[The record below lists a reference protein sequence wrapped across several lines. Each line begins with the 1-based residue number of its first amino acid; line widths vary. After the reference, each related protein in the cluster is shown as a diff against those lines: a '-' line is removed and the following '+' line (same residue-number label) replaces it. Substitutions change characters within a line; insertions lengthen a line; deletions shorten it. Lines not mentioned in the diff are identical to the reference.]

1 MDDWGTPMKAII
13 KQWLTGDA
21 CIELEAMKMI
31 MAGGP
36 TGPDRKAYGAYTLG
50 FFHGVY
56 INGL

>member
-1 MDDWGTPMKAII
+1 MDDRGTPMKAII

-21 CIELEAMKMI
+21 YIELEAMKMI

-50 FFHGVY
+50 FFHGV
-56 INGL
+56 